1 MAARKNNRTG
11 KGRNHQ
17 YVLEIRESGVKKRVI
32 PGLTRNP
39 EEGGIRNPGV
49 CHSWLDQESR
59 GTRAIFWMSDQVRH
73 DTSKLL
79 NY

>member
-1 MAARKNNRTG
+1 MVTRKSNSTG
-11 KGRNHQ
+11 MERNHQ
-17 YVLEIRESGVKKRVI
+17 YVFELRESGVKKRII

-59 GTRAIFWMSDQVRH
+59 GIREIFWMPDHPRL
-73 DTSKLL
+73 DPGPA
-79 NY
+79 